1 MRSGSCEIERRMYH
15 LPQKGNIDM
24 KMTGAQIVLECL
36 KKHQVDTVFGYPG
49 GYVINLYDALYNEP
63 AISHIETA
71 HEQGA
76 SHAADG
82 YARATGKVGVCIATS
97 GPGATNLV
105 TGIATAYMDSVP
117 IVAITGNVPSA
128 LLGKDSFQETD
139 IIGITMPI
147 TKHNYQVNDPADIA
161 EVMQEAFDFAKS
173 GRPGPVLIDFTKDA
187 FINECEY
194 IPCDT
199 CKFTTKQQGATTQEL
214 KEMIEAAK
222 KPVIFSGGGTVG
234 SGAADELFIFAETIQ
249 APVSCSLMGISAF
262 PADHSLHMGMVGM
275 HGTKASN
282 MSFTAC
288 DLLIVL
294 GARLSDRVT
303 GTNIDSFAA
312 HANIIQID
320 IDAAEVNKN
329 VPTHLHVVG
338 DIKEVLS
345 ELNKAMSKQDHSDW
359 IKDIQNWKSIDNTHM
374 PNEHLPKKILDTMNS
389 LIDETT
395 IVTTDVGQHQMWTA
409 QYYPFHKNDR
419 FITSGGMGTMGYGFG
434 AAIGAQAGAKGKRVI
449 HVTGDGS
456 FRMNMNEMVT
466 TVRYNL
472 PIITVLMDNGTLG
485 MVRQWQTMF
494 FGSRYSE
501 TTLPAVNFCMVAKG
515 FGYTFAEKA
524 TNAQEFKD
532 AFEKALK
539 NDGPSI
545 IHCIIDTDT
554 MVLPMVPPGKA
565 IADVIMTKP

>member
-1 MRSGSCEIERRMYH
+1 
-15 LPQKGNIDM
+15 M
-24 KMTGAQIVLECL
+24 KLEDAIMKLTGARIILECL
-36 KKHQVDTVFGYPG
+36 KRHNVDTVFGYPG
-49 GYVINLYDALYNEP
+49 GYVINLYDALYDDKDIN
-63 AISHIETA
+63 HIITA

-105 TGIATAYMDSVP
+105 TGIATAFMDSVP
-117 IVAITGNVPSA
+117 IIAITGNVPIS

-147 TKHNYQVNDPADIA
+147 TKHNYQVDDPSQIA

-187 FINECEY
+187 FVNECEY

-214 KEMIEAAK
+214 KNMIVDAK
-222 KPVIFSGGGTVG
+222 KPVIFSGGGTIS
-234 SGAADELFIFAETIQ
+234 SGAADELFEFAEIIQ

-262 PADHSLHMGMVGM
+262 PADHVLHMGMVGM

-282 MSFTAC
+282 MSFTNC

-294 GARLSDRVT
+294 GARFSDRVT
-303 GTNIDSFAA
+303 GKIEEFAA
-312 HANIIQID
+312 HANIIQVD

-329 VPTHLHVVG
+329 VITHLHVIG
-338 DIKEVLS
+338 DIKNVLRK
-345 ELNKAMSKQDHSDW
+345 LNKVIPQQDHTEW
-359 IKDIQNWKSIDNTHM
+359 IEEIKGWKKIDETYKAKDHM
-374 PNEHLPKKILDTMNS
+374 PKNILAVINS
-389 LIDETT
+389 LIHETT
-395 IVTTDVGQHQMWTA
+395 IITTDVGQHQMWTA

-434 AAIGAQAGAKGKRVI
+434 AAIGAQFGAKDKRVI
-449 HVTGDGS
+449 HITGDGS
-456 FRMNMNEMVT
+456 FRMNLNEMVT
-466 TVRYNL
+466 TIRYNL
-472 PIITVLMDNGTLG
+472 PIITVLFDNRTLG
-485 MVRQWQTMF
+485 MVRQWQTIF
-494 FGSRYSE
+494 YNSRHSQ
-501 TTLPAVNFCMVAKG
+501 TDLPAVDFCKIAQG
-515 FGYTFAEKA
+515 FGYKFTAKVNDEA
-524 TNAQEFKD
+524 EFKK
-532 AFEKALK
+532 AFIKALS
-539 NDGPSI
+539 NDGPSLI
-545 IHCIIDTDT
+545 QCIIDTDT

-565 IADVIMTKP
+565 IDQIMMARS